1 MGFIPLPV
9 SQKLSAYYRS
19 NGDVEPYVRQQIS
32 NYNAEQKRY
41 TNRMKNMFRMSRVES
56 QRDKIMREVIN
67 AVYQIDFAEPKMYED
82 EKHRQFM
89 RLTDLLDTI
98 PIDQM

>member
-19 NGDVEPYVRQQIS
+19 NGDVESYVRQQIS
-32 NYNAEQKRY
+32 NYNIEQKRY
-41 TNRMKNMFRMSRVES
+41 TNRMFRIFRVES
-56 QRDKIMREVIN
+56 PRDKIMHEVIN
-67 AVYQIDFAEPKMYED
+67 AVYQIDFAEPKMSED